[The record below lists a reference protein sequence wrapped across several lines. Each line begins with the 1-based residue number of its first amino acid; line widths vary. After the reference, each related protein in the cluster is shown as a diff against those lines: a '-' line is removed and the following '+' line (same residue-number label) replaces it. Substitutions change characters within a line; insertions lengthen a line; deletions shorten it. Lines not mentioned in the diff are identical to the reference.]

1 MKLIVD
7 YCSVKKKQE
16 NEPVNYANLFHKA
29 HDKQDTQEFYLAVKN
44 QDKT

>member
-7 YCSVKKKQE
+7 CCSVKKKQE

-29 HDKQDTQEFYLAVKN
+29 HDKQDTQEFYLAVAG
-44 QDKT
+44 QDKA